1 MAGDDL
7 IDAYVRELAWR
18 LRWRVD
24 GAAVADELHDHL
36 RTACEQ
42 GESAGQQAGD
52 AQRQAIDRFGSLDI
66 VAAALL
72 TAPGVRLSVPT
83 RFTRVGGAAA
93 LIAAV
98 AWPVVVGAWSASVLV
113 ERRGDG
119 FDGAPQT
126 LYVAGAVALWVAAA
140 ATVVAV
146 DAVCRRQG
154 TRRWYRRA
162 AVTCAVAG
170 AVATSFSWFA
180 LAWAGLLAAAGLV
193 VLMSSQQSMVVPR
206 WTLVSFAVAWPA
218 ALVVW
223 CAMRWQRVG
232 WRDEWGGYPLAH
244 TGAVAV
250 GAVLVAIALSGLG
263 RCLVHESP
271 ASI

>member
-7 IDAYVRELAWR
+7 IDTYVRELSWR

-24 GAAVADELHDHL
+24 GAAVVDELHDHL
-36 RTACEQ
+36 RSAFEQ
-42 GESAGQQAGD
+42 GESAGRSAAD
-52 AQRQAIDRFGSLDI
+52 AQRQAIERLGSVDI

-72 TAPGVRLSVPT
+72 TSPGVRLAVPT
-83 RFTRVGGAAA
+83 RFTRAGGRAA
-93 LIAAV
+93 LVAAV
-98 AWPVVVGAWSASVLV
+98 AWPVVVGAWSASVLF
-113 ERRGDG
+113 ERRNSG
-119 FDGAPQT
+119 FDGAPQL

-140 ATVVAV
+140 ATGVAV
-146 DAVCRRQG
+146 AAVCRRQG
-154 TRRWYRRA
+154 TRRLYRRA

-180 LAWAGLLAAAGLV
+180 LAWAGLLAAAGMV
-193 VLMSSQQSMVVPR
+193 VLMSSHQSMAVPR
-206 WTLVSFAVAWPA
+206 WTLVAFAAAWPA
-218 ALVVW
+218 AFVVW

-250 GAVLVAIALSGLG
+250 GAVLAAIALSGLG
-263 RCLVHESP
+263 RRLVHETP